1 MSAEGSKVVEGE
13 GIVSDGA
20 FAEEKSMEVLV
31 FGRPLASHR
40 SRACMQN
47 ESTHNNY
54 PVMTSILN
62 TGTTKL

>member
-31 FGRPLASHR
+31 FGRLLASQLQGLH
-40 SRACMQN
+40 A
-47 ESTHNNY
+47 E
-54 PVMTSILN
+54 
-62 TGTTKL
+62 